1 MTPATDG
8 STSSIDDVR
17 KDRTAVGSV
26 LALRPGVVLDVAVIL
41 AVAIA
46 SVLILVRPIE
56 TQRRVVFGA
65 SDRGVVTGF
74 HEAEFSFSEA
84 RPFRWT
90 RAESIIQ
97 LPAQGLSDHILT
109 LHLSAPS
116 GIASATSH
124 PVTVELNAT
133 PLTTLS
139 VTPAPRMYRL
149 LAPHSLIAPS
159 GNAVALRTTTIQ
171 VPGDRRDLG
180 VVAFAATF
188 AASDAPFWLTPAQV
202 AAVTGVALLILVAL
216 RMIGIGVLRWIIVV
230 LFALISLSMRHSDLR
245 FAQRWEA
252 LLLTLGL
259 AAVFASFI
267 LIIVW
272 RNKRSSIQD
281 NQSEDSI
288 TDKRRAPDRPFFLLI
303 TGIVTLSTVLL
314 FAPFMPDPVHIVPGP
329 LGDNLEYVWKLQ
341 WFADAL
347 VERRSPVFVPHLFYP
362 EGYELAYSELTPAH
376 TLLGLPLTWLVGATL
391 TYNLLLII
399 STVLTAL
406 FTVLLAHR
414 LGAGRLGAFVA
425 SIGVGFCLWR
435 YQHVLA
441 HMPLFGTQWII
452 LALYGLEG
460 FIRGRRAIDALL
472 VGLGVSLAAW
482 SSWYYGPTLW
492 MVLVLWLLMRL
503 PWREIRAFLAVWPVA
518 LVAPLVTLA
527 LLAPYAQ
534 PTLQTLRGGDVRH
547 DYASLLLLSAHPLDY
562 VAPSRY
568 HALWGGWAAQV
579 APETVGER
587 LVAPGFALLVLAG
600 VGMWRWRRSKVA
612 WSLLGVAMVCFVLSL
627 GPELRIGEQTIPLPA
642 LLAYE
647 HVPVLRS
654 IRAWS
659 RMAFYAQI
667 CIALL
672 AALSLTGFP
681 QWRRVWQI
689 AGVIVI
695 GGVLLESAH
704 AAPSVWR
711 TSTEP
716 RPVDSWLA
724 TQPGSGATLQVPDL
738 FSGSVEYYTLFSR
751 RPSLTG
757 YGTFVPENALADI
770 SPLRFFPSQ
779 RMLTT
784 VRRLGGEYILVRR
797 DLMDRELPG
806 WRERAMRYPE
816 LVQVYEDEA
825 MVVYRLLPLGAVP

>member
-1 MTPATDG
+1 M
-8 STSSIDDVR
+8 S
-17 KDRTAVGSV
+17 
-26 LALRPGVVLDVAVIL
+26 
-41 AVAIA
+41 
-46 SVLILVRPIE
+46 
-56 TQRRVVFGA
+56 
-65 SDRGVVTGF
+65 
-74 HEAEFSFSEA
+74 
-84 RPFRWT
+84 
-90 RAESIIQ
+90 
-97 LPAQGLSDHILT
+97 
-109 LHLSAPS
+109 
-116 GIASATSH
+116 
-124 PVTVELNAT
+124 
-133 PLTTLS
+133 
-139 VTPAPRMYRL
+139 
-149 LAPHSLIAPS
+149 
-159 GNAVALRTTTIQ
+159 
-171 VPGDRRDLG
+171 
-180 VVAFAATF
+180 
-188 AASDAPFWLTPAQV
+188 
-202 AAVTGVALLILVAL
+202 
-216 RMIGIGVLRWIIVV
+216 
-230 LFALISLSMRHSDLR
+230 
-245 FAQRWEA
+245 
-252 LLLTLGL
+252 
-259 AAVFASFI
+259 
-267 LIIVW
+267 
-272 RNKRSSIQD
+272 
-281 NQSEDSI
+281 
-288 TDKRRAPDRPFFLLI
+288 
-303 TGIVTLSTVLL
+303 
-314 FAPFMPDPVHIVPGP
+314 
-329 LGDNLEYVWKLQ
+329 YVWKLQ

-347 VERRSPVFVPHLFYP
+347 AERRSPAFVPHLFYP
-362 EGYELAYSELTPAH
+362 GGYELAHSELTPAH
-376 TLLGLPLTWLVGATL
+376 TLLGLPLTQLVGATL

-406 FTVLLAHR
+406 FTALLAHR

-460 FIRGRRAIDALL
+460 FIRRWRAHDALL
-472 VGLGVSLAAW
+472 VGTGVSLAAW

-492 MVLVLWLLMRL
+492 IVLALWLLMRL
-503 PWREIRAFLAVWPVA
+503 PWREIRTFLTAWPAA
-518 LVAPLVTLA
+518 LVAPLVALA
-527 LLAPYAQ
+527 LLAPYAL
-534 PTLQTLRGGDVRH
+534 PTLQILRGGENRH
-547 DYASLLLLSAHPLDY
+547 DYASLLLLSARPLDY
-562 VAPSRY
+562 LAPSRY
-568 HALWGGWAAQV
+568 HALWGEWAAQI
-579 APETVGER
+579 APEVEGER
-587 LVAPGFALLVLAG
+587 LVAPGFALLALAG
-600 VGMWRWRRSKVA
+600 VGMWRWRRSRVA
-612 WSLLGVAMVCFVLSL
+612 WTLLGVAMVCFVLSL
-627 GPELRIGEQTIPLPA
+627 GPELHIGERTFPLPA

-659 RMAFYAQI
+659 RMAFYVQI

-704 AAPSVWR
+704 AAPWVWR

-716 RPVDSWLA
+716 RPVDRWLA

-738 FSGSVEYYTLFSR
+738 FSGPVEYYTLFTG

-757 YGTFVPENALADI
+757 YGTFVPDDALADM
-770 SPLRFFPSQ
+770 SSLRFFPSQ